1 MNIRRFS
8 VLLLSL
14 ALLSGCT
21 SEAMRKSAS
30 PVLPPGA
37 KVQNIYVTL
46 TPEVEGAL
54 WYNEDVKP
62 NRVLGA
68 MKRNLKER
76 DMLGKPSDRHLPKIE
91 IVITDVRARSEGAS
105 IWVPLLSGE
114 DRIVGDVIVR
124 DANGQELERL
134 KVKTTY
140 AWGGPLG
147 TNHLRMNY
155 LYDLFAE
162 RAAEQLTGRSLPQ
175 PVLDRISSSKL

>member
-1 MNIRRFS
+1 MMNIRRFS
-8 VLLLSL
+8 VLPLSL

-37 KVQNIYVTL
+37 KEQNIYVTL
-46 TPEVEGAL
+46 TPAVEGAL

-62 NRVLGA
+62 NRVLDA

-76 DMLGKPSDRHLPKIE
+76 DMLGKPTERHLPKIE
-91 IVITDVRARSEGAS
+91 IVITDVRARSEGAALW
-105 IWVPLLSGE
+105 IPFLAGE

-124 DANGQELERL
+124 DASGQELDRV

-140 AWGGPLG
+140 AWSGPAG
-147 TNHLRMNY
+147 TNHMRMGW
-155 LYDLFAE
+155 L
-162 RAAEQLTGRSLPQ
+162 
-175 PVLDRISSSKL
+175 